1 MSLLRKAKKTKEL
14 WAFSLKRGIIKDILS
29 CYDENFIFKG
39 TYNKK
44 ATTDKYDLSK
54 YFKGFSREVND
65 VTFFKNNMNLVRNN
79 MVFDTGRYNFKIDE
93 GIVKAQYL
101 IVFDDKGKIII
112 HYSTF
117 YD

>member
-1 MSLLRKAKKTKEL
+1 MSLLKKAEKTKQA
-14 WAFSLKRGIIKDILS
+14 WAFSLKRGMYKDKLT

-54 YFKGFSREVND
+54 YFKNFSQKVND
-65 VTFFKNNMNLVRNN
+65 VTFFKNNMNMIKNN
-79 MVFDTGRYNFKIDE
+79 MVFDAGRYNFKSDD
-93 GIVKAQYL
+93 GIIKAQYFM
-101 IVFDDKGKIII
+101 VFDNKGKIII